1 MKTIYFNGKVYTGE
15 LPLAEA
21 FAVEGNEFV
30 AAGTNE
36 EICALKADGD
46 EVVDLAGAFV
56 CSGFNDSHMHLTGFG
71 NALVTANLAIHTG
84 SLEDLLGEMKR
95 FAAEQ

>member
-36 EICALKADGD
+36 EICALKAEGD
-46 EVVDLAGAFV
+46 ETVDL
-56 CSGFNDSHMHLTGFG
+56 
-71 NALVTANLAIHTG
+71 
-84 SLEDLLGEMKR
+84 
-95 FAAEQ
+95 